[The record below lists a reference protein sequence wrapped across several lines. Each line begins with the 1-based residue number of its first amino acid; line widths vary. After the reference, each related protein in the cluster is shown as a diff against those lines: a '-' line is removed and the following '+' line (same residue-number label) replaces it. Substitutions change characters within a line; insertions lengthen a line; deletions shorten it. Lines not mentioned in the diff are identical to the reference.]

1 MIFLYVT
8 NYSCAVMSYRAALAL
23 PEGSAWEKT
32 EFPESG
38 VCTALL
44 SGLQGA
50 VSEPGS
56 RTRLPV
62 SENHV
67 CPTPAA

>member
-32 EFPESG
+32 EFPVSG

-44 SGLQGA
+44 SGL
-50 VSEPGS
+50 
-56 RTRLPV
+56 
-62 SENHV
+62 
-67 CPTPAA
+67 